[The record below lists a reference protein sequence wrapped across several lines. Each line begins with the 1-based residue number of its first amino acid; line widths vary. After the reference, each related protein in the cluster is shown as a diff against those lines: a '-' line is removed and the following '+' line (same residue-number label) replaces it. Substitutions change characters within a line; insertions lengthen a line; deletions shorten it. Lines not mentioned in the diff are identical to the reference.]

1 MTELRKRISSF
12 RHSGIG
18 MCLAGVIFALC
29 KRTSRQ
35 RHRKRHIK
43 PLWEHCCE
51 SLFGQC
57 HTYSGLGDT
66 EVTSATEQT
75 PETLQQ
81 TMRRSHN
88 RMLDAE
94 HGGADR
100 KGRRGCGRKNSGVV
114 GRSVGDDDEEEHE
127 EEDETSQRVEDKG
140 SMPVAT
146 SSRSRSRSAAAGP
159 RVPKLPPPVV
169 KDLSNVDLTQQQ
181 PGLQMKPAM
190 KVQAM
195 LNRARATQLDE
206 GPAEKWFEP
215 FADAYMD
222 VDENR
227 SEVLTL
233 VFPHDSISMA
243 GVQPPPPPPSTRAV
257 LSGGRE
263 AGRKKDG
270 RNSSLPRSSL
280 PGSIRQLGEYR
291 HAPERVTSVYMHT
304 SSGQRFTAK
313 VDVEGIASTD
323 ELLRGL
329 RAAYCHYTN
338 EPSPPYG
345 SLLTTVVLGL
355 GKEVHL
361 MEDVAAQAMPPL
373 PGLLPCS
380 HFVMQGCQTALLAA
394 QQHHLRSPGAA
405 YHRAPLMALE
415 RWPAPD
421 EPPAL
426 GPTSG
431 DVRSLPVALPRRG
444 SAGAGRSTKVATG
457 QRQGRAKR

>member
-1 MTELRKRISSF
+1 
-12 RHSGIG
+12 
-18 MCLAGVIFALC
+18 
-29 KRTSRQ
+29 
-35 RHRKRHIK
+35 
-43 PLWEHCCE
+43 
-51 SLFGQC
+51 
-57 HTYSGLGDT
+57 
-66 EVTSATEQT
+66 
-75 PETLQQ
+75 
-81 TMRRSHN
+81 MRRSHN

-127 EEDETSQRVEDKG
+127 EEDETSRRVEDKG

-181 PGLQMKPAM
+181 PGLQMHPAM

-243 GVQPPPPPPSTRAV
+243 GVQPPPPPPPSTRAV

-444 SAGAGRSTKVATG
+444 SAGAGRNTKVATG